1 MVDLAALRAPLV
13 AMGYDDEGLEGFAV
27 ARASDGS
34 VRLASSSGDERRDT
48 IAVLFGVGAAVERA
62 AAEAALAP
70 TDLDAWVA
78 AGLLRPDG
86 DRVVAPLRITP
97 HGGFHIVCDFEH
109 GAATEDVVPGPS
121 VTTEQLLAALPRE
134 PAARALDLGTGP
146 GYLALQLRRWSDAV
160 VATDLTQRAVRLAG
174 MTVRLNAAPDIDVR
188 RGDRFEPVRDDRFDL
203 IACNPPFV
211 ISPAAELAY
220 RDAPQRGDRF
230 CRDLIRALPDH
241 LSDRGTAILLASW
254 ISSDDPRGWWS
265 RTGLVGEVVEE
276 RRWEPESYARA
287 FVRDAASPEGERRV
301 AAWLAYYDR
310 EAITALSVGVLRL
323 TRP

>member
-1 MVDLAALRAPLV
+1 MDDLAPLRSPLV
-13 AMGYDDEGLEGFAV
+13 AIGYDDEGLEGFAV
-27 ARASDGS
+27 ARASDGT

-62 AAEAALAP
+62 SAEAALAP
-70 TDLDAWVA
+70 TELDAWVA
-78 AGLLRPDG
+78 AGLLRSEG

-109 GAATEDVVPGPS
+109 GAVAEDVVPGPS
-121 VTTEQLLAALPRE
+121 VTTEQLLTALPRD
-134 PAARALDLGTGP
+134 PATRALDLGTGP
-146 GYLALQLRRWSDAV
+146 GYIALQLRRWSAAV
-160 VATDLTQRAVRLAG
+160 VATDLTQRAVRLA
-174 MTVRLNAAPDIDVR
+174 RLTAEFNAAPDIDVR
-188 RGDRFEPVRDDRFDL
+188 RGDRFEPVSGDRFDL

-211 ISPAAELAY
+211 VSPAAELAY

-230 CRDLIRALPDH
+230 CQELIRALPDH
-241 LSDRGTAILLASW
+241 LSDRGTAVLLASW
-254 ISSDDPRGWWS
+254 ITSDDPREWWS
-265 RTGLVGEVVEE
+265 STGLVGEVVEE

-301 AAWLAYYDR
+301 AEWLDYYDR
-310 EAITALSVGVLRL
+310 EDITALKVGVLRL